1 MEVAMDN
8 STPEAMKE
16 LQAERDTLRRQVEQL
31 QEEANRYRSLY
42 EQIKQDLTLTE
53 QDVAEWRENGVSGE
67 QALAEI
73 EEVMRSTRQEEE
85 LSRLR
90 EVERERD
97 TYLQSLHF
105 LTRPNVTFTEEEL
118 ADMEN
123 NGVTGKQ
130 VLAEMDQILG
140 VQ

>member
-1 MEVAMDN
+1 MDN